1 MPPVKK
7 FRVAKT
13 HGDSLNT
20 ICAACWR
27 KKGSVRPV
35 TEKLAELLCQFVYS
49 DYSREGRIHPS
60 VICDVCRITITGLE
74 KV

>member
-1 MPPVKK
+1 MPRVKK

-35 TEKLAELLCQFVYS
+35 TEKLSELLCLFMYRYYS
-49 DYSREGRIHPS
+49 SDGGIHPF
-60 VICDVCRITITGLE
+60 VICDVCRITITGL
-74 KV
+74 KKA